1 MPDRK
6 PPYLLRV
13 PLWGLFLLF
22 LGVTF
27 LLQTFNVL
35 PWGLWST
42 LWRFWPVLLINAG
55 LSILLRRYNTWLVSI
70 LILTLLFGSLGIAI
84 WQYGGAAA
92 TTATTGS
99 YVAPLDSL
107 ERGRVQV
114 DLSAGSLTI
123 DSLPVGSPNF
133 AAVASR
139 LEASDLKV
147 DFRSEDG
154 EGVLSLSMAQIDRRL
169 RDEAEREWDI
179 RLSRQLPFT
188 LDVRLAVNDSRL
200 DLRELVITELQMDVD
215 LGNYIVEI
223 PSAAGTTQAQIKA
236 NLANLEITIPDG
248 VAAKI
253 KTNTSL
259 SVLEVDERR
268 FPRKGDFY
276 VSPDFENAGNRV
288 ELELDC
294 SLGRVLV
301 K

>member
-84 WQYGGAAA
+84 WQYGGV
-92 TTATTGS
+92 S
-99 YVAPLDSL
+99 
-107 ERGRVQV
+107 
-114 DLSAGSLTI
+114 
-123 DSLPVGSPNF
+123 
-133 AAVASR
+133 
-139 LEASDLKV
+139 
-147 DFRSEDG
+147 
-154 EGVLSLSMAQIDRRL
+154 
-169 RDEAEREWDI
+169 
-179 RLSRQLPFT
+179 
-188 LDVRLAVNDSRL
+188 
-200 DLRELVITELQMDVD
+200 
-215 LGNYIVEI
+215 
-223 PSAAGTTQAQIKA
+223 
-236 NLANLEITIPDG
+236 
-248 VAAKI
+248 AKI

-259 SVLEVDERR
+259 SALEVDERR
-268 FPRKGDFY
+268 FPLKGDFY